1 MIRGFN
7 IEGKEVDLGSQQ
19 DNEDYNLMGEQ
30 LLSFLTL
37 LSVSAKDI
45 ITKVIIDHEDYE
57 VIVRQK

>member
-7 IEGKEVDLGSQQ
+7 INGEEVDLGSQQ

-37 LSVSAKDI
+37 LSVSAKDV
-45 ITKVIIDHEDYE
+45 ITEVIIDHKDYE

>member
-7 IEGKEVDLGSQQ
+7 VNGQEVDLGAQQ
-19 DNEDYNLMGEQ
+19 DNEDYNIMGEQ

-45 ITKVIIDHEDYE
+45 ITKVIIDHDDYE